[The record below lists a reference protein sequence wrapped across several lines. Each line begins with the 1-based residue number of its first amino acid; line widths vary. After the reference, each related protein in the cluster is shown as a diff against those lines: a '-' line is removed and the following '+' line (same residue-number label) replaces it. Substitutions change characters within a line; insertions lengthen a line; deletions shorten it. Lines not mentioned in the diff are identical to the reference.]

1 MEAASK
7 KKISMKDLEPSFKR
21 FTIPKIVIIIVLT
34 ALFVGVINT
43 STAPIKQILNCQS
56 DDKTCQSDKRIRSIT
71 SIVTSLSIG
80 VIVIAAIASVLNV
93 AGVHTGSILAGAGII
108 GLVIG
113 LGAQSVIK
121 DVVTGILIISENQIS
136 VGDYISVM
144 NVEGKVVSGQ
154 VFALSV
160 RIIKIKGTDGSLSF
174 VPSGNILHITN
185 FSRANQVVT
194 VVIQLP
200 LEADIR
206 SISEIFQEE
215 CGELYRDPNIKD
227 LLVSAPELLGAKSLG
242 GTYYT
247 LEIQATVP
255 SGSQWAI
262 GNYIRLQVV
271 QRLQQLQINP
281 KVYVNISGSPTVNV
295 AVAPTT
301 EYIEGGN
308 GGNGGDGEN
317 GNETT
322 PHIPPP
328 TTLSSE
334 AARDISG
341 LPKPPSQQSEV
352 IHQDQKIKGKM
363 TFSHKKNTTS
373 EGMKFQPGMK
383 TQVHKMVSI

>member
-1 MEAASK
+1 MEASSK
-7 KKISMKDLEPSFKR
+7 KKLSMKDLEPSFKR
-21 FTIPKIVIIIVLT
+21 FTVPKIVIIIVLA

-43 STAPIKQILNCQS
+43 STTPIKQILNCQS
-56 DDKTCQSDKRIRSIT
+56 DEKTCQNDKRIRSIT
-71 SIVTSLSIG
+71 SIVTSLSIAI
-80 VIVIAAIASVLNV
+80 IVIAAIASVLNV

-136 VGDYISVM
+136 VGDYISIM
-144 NVEGKVVSGQ
+144 NVEGKVVSGK

-160 RIIKIKGTDGSLSF
+160 RIIKIKGIDGSLSF

-185 FSRANQVVT
+185 YSRANQVVT

-227 LLVSAPELLGAKSLG
+227 LLISAPQLIGAKNLG
-242 GTYYT
+242 GTFYT
-247 LEIQATVP
+247 LEIKALVP

-271 QRLQQLQINP
+271 QRLQQLQITP
-281 KVYVNISGSPTVNV
+281 KVYVNISGLPSSNV
-295 AVAPTT
+295 ATAPTM
-301 EYIEGGN
+301 EAVEGGN
-308 GGNGGDGEN
+308 GNHK
-317 GNETT
+317 NESEST
-322 PHIPPP
+322 PHIPPS
-328 TTLSSE
+328 TTLSP
-334 AARDISG
+334 AMALDISG
-341 LPKPPSQQSEV
+341 LPKPPSRQTKAMQTTHET
-352 IHQDQKIKGKM
+352 KAGKR
-363 TFSHKKNTTS
+363 TTTQL
-373 EGMKFQPGMK
+373 KFEPGTK
-383 TQVHKMVSI
+383 THVHRMVSI

>member
-1 MEAASK
+1 MEASSK
-7 KKISMKDLEPSFKR
+7 KKLSMKDLEPSFKR
-21 FTIPKIVIIIVLT
+21 FTVPKIVIIIVLA

-43 STAPIKQILNCQS
+43 STTPIKQILNCQS
-56 DDKTCQSDKRIRSIT
+56 DEKTCQNDKRIRSIT
-71 SIVTSLSIG
+71 SIVTSLSIAI
-80 VIVIAAIASVLNV
+80 IVIAAIASVLNV

-136 VGDYISVM
+136 VGDYISIM
-144 NVEGKVVSGQ
+144 NVEGKVVSGK

-160 RIIKIKGTDGSLSF
+160 RIIKIKGNDGSLSF

-185 FSRANQVVT
+185 YSRANQVVT

-227 LLVSAPELLGAKSLG
+227 LLISAPQLIGAKNLG
-242 GTYYT
+242 GTFYT
-247 LEIQATVP
+247 LEIKALVP

-271 QRLQQLQINP
+271 QRLQQLQITP
-281 KVYVNISGSPTVNV
+281 KVYVNISGLPSANV
-295 AVAPTT
+295 ATAPTM
-301 EYIEGGN
+301 EAVEGGN
-308 GGNGGDGEN
+308 GNHK
-317 GNETT
+317 NESEST
-322 PHIPPP
+322 PHIPPS
-328 TTLSSE
+328 TTLSP
-334 AARDISG
+334 AMALDISG
-341 LPKPPSQQSEV
+341 LPKPPSRQTNVMQTTHETEA
-352 IHQDQKIKGKM
+352 GKR
-363 TFSHKKNTTS
+363 TTNQL
-373 EGMKFQPGMK
+373 KFEPGTK
-383 TQVHKMVSI
+383 THVHRMVSI